1 MVLARK
7 KLKQK
12 LHALLPA
19 GEAAAEA
26 HGEEVEAVKERL
38 LSSKRPRPKRERKPK
53 KKSLPEMVRQTEEEI
68 REEMERRRE
77 KRRKEK
83 KEKRRIRRLME
94 AEAAAA
100 AAAEPETQQVDG
112 ETGAEMEGKEE
123 ADSAAG
129 SESDQPVEAEDSEQ
143 NINKVEV
150 TKPAVGSNNH
160 IVADNRQ
167 QNHKVEMAK
176 TVVGSDNPIVAE
188 HREQSIK
195 KVYVGGIPFYS
206 SEDDIRSFFE
216 GCGSITVID
225 CMTFPES
232 GKFRGIAILTFK
244 TDAAAQR
251 ALAMDGADMGGFYLK
266 IQPYKLNREKEDFA
280 PKLIEGYNR
289 IYVGNLPWDITD
301 DDLKKFFSECKISS
315 IRFGTDKETGEFKGY
330 AHVDFSDGTSLA
342 VALKLDQKVLKGR
355 PVRIRCAVPKK
366 DNQKVNDNGNSDQLK
381 SKIRTCYECGTPGH
395 FSSSCPNKKD
405 SEARKCYECG
415 APGHV
420 SSACPNKKDSEV
432 RKCYECGASGHVSS
446 ACPNKDSD
454 VISDEKEANAN
465 SVIAASK
472 KRRTCYECGIPGH
485 LSSSCPNKKD
495 SEFIS
500 DEKKTNVDSATAS
513 SKKRRTCY
521 ECGTPGHLSSACPNK
536 RASDSVPNN
545 REPVDDAKPA
555 TTIMSEETKVGDES
569 NPAASK
575 KRRKC
580 YLCGISGHLSSAC
593 PNKKAA
599 EPVCNMEK
607 PDNHSNTVLSVIAD
621 EKKAS
626 EDTKSAPAKK
636 KKRRTCYECGISG
649 HLSSECPNKPAAKV

>member
-1 MVLARK
+1 M
-7 KLKQK
+7 
-12 LHALLPA
+12 
-19 GEAAAEA
+19 
-26 HGEEVEAVKERL
+26 
-38 LSSKRPRPKRERKPK
+38 
-53 KKSLPEMVRQTEEEI
+53 
-68 REEMERRRE
+68 
-77 KRRKEK
+77 
-83 KEKRRIRRLME
+83 
-94 AEAAAA
+94 
-100 AAAEPETQQVDG
+100 
-112 ETGAEMEGKEE
+112 
-123 ADSAAG
+123 
-129 SESDQPVEAEDSEQ
+129 
-143 NINKVEV
+143 
-150 TKPAVGSNNH
+150 
-160 IVADNRQ
+160 
-167 QNHKVEMAK
+167 
-176 TVVGSDNPIVAE
+176 GSDILDN
-188 HREQSIK
+188 H
-195 KVYVGGIPFYS
+195 
-206 SEDDIRSFFE
+206 
-216 GCGSITVID
+216 
-225 CMTFPES
+225 
-232 GKFRGIAILTFK
+232 FR
-244 TDAAAQR
+244 
-251 ALAMDGADMGGFYLK
+251 GGFYLK
-266 IQPYKLNREKEDFA
+266 IQPYKLNRDKEDFT

-355 PVRIRCAVPKK
+355 PLRIRCAVPKK
-366 DNQKVNDNGNSDQLK
+366 DNQKVNDNGYSDQLK

-415 APGHV
+415 TPGHL

-432 RKCYECGASGHVSS
+432 RKCYECGAPGHVSS

-500 DEKKTNVDSATAS
+500 DEKKTNVDSAMAS

-555 TTIMSEETKVGDES
+555 TTIMSEETKVGDELNS
-569 NPAASK
+569 AASK

-580 YLCGISGHLSSAC
+580 YECGISGHLSSAC
-593 PNKKAA
+593 PNKKSA
-599 EPVCNMEK
+599 EPVCNEEK

-626 EDTKSAPAKK
+626 EDTESAPVKK
-636 KKRRTCYECGISG
+636 KKRRTCYECGIAG
-649 HLSSECPNKPAAKV
+649 HLSSECPNKTAAKV